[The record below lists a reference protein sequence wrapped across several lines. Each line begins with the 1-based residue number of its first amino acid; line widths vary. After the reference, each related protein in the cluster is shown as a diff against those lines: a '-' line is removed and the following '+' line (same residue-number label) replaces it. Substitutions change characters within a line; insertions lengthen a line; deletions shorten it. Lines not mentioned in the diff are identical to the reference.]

1 MWGNGMNLKSAK
13 IKCLIKTGRSTT
25 FLQFIQEWTIKKPI
39 YYQPIKD
46 FLHSIID
53 IVVWY
58 ETTYKRE
65 GFIKCYSKEE
75 ERKGG
80 W

>member
-53 IVVWY
+53 IVV
-58 ETTYKRE
+58 
-65 GFIKCYSKEE
+65 
-75 ERKGG
+75 
-80 W
+80 